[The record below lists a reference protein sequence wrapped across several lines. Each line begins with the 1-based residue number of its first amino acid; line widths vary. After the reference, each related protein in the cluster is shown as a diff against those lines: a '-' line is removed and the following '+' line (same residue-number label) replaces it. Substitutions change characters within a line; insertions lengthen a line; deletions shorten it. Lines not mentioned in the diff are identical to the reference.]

1 MDTTQQLNKYVQP
14 QLQLWVEQIS
24 PFLSKAQSLAAEG
37 RGGCLV
43 AAHLADPAAA
53 ERRDA
58 EKPKTRHTVAVL
70 NS

>member
-24 PFLSKAQSLAAEG
+24 PFLSSLAAEG
-37 RGGCLV
+37 GGCLV